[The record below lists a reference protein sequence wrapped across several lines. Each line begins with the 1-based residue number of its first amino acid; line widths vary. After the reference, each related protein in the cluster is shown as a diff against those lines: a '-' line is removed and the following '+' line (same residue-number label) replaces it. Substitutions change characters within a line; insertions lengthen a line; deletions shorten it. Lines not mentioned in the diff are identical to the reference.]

1 MRFDIDWP
9 YMRPALLVLMVISV
23 ISVIL
28 LTASFSYLS
37 EMEETYSA
45 ETGVRNEWREKYNTA
60 KEDKRL
66 IEQYL
71 AAYTQMEQDGIARD
85 EQRLDWVDTLRARV
99 KEMKLPNVRYQIK
112 PQEPFTAAYLETS
125 PNLAVNVSRAK
136 LEMELL
142 HEVDLLSLINDLE
155 MKVPGIFMSTGV
167 NCAAMELSFL
177 IVWRAPIYRRLVNC
191 FGSPFNPRALT
202 SRMPYEQKDDVVF
215 GTRPA
220 KHFYGKLIGTVRG
233 NWQIVQHA
241 GRARQAR

>member
-155 MKVPGIFMSTGV
+155 MKVPGIFHV
-167 NCAAMELSFL
+167 DRCELRRHGAEFS
-177 IVWRAPIYRRLVNC
+177 YRLE
-191 FGSPFNPRALT
+191 SPNLQATCELLWFTIQPT
-202 SRMPYEQKDDVVF
+202 SAHERD
-215 GTRPA
+215 A
-220 KHFYGKLIGTVRG
+220 I
-233 NWQIVQHA
+233 
-241 GRARQAR
+241 